1 MVSDDNRIECPR
13 GARRS
18 TRVDL
23 SAKSHHTMRSFSNG
37 QAGVGIVLNSVVYFK
52 ITLSFATKAGSSL
65 NRALRPR
72 KLLDG
77 PPQVAYVTFTYSA
90 GR

>member
-1 MVSDDNRIECPR
+1 MVSDDNRIDWRED
-13 GARRS
+13 RRAS
-18 TRVDL
+18 IL
-23 SAKSHHTMRSFSNG
+23 PKSSHHTIRSFSNA